1 MIKCLNTLS
10 QVVLVVKNLRANTGD
25 VRNTGLIPGSGRSPG
40 GGNGNLSSILAWE
53 IPWTVELGGLHG
65 VAESDTTEH
74 TDTHTHTPLDQSCS
88 HTHLCRT
95 DWITQVATSAVIHAV
110 LNSLKYF
117 QSYYLIESW

>member
-1 MIKCLNTLS
+1 MKETQKTQVQFLS
-10 QVVLVVKNLRANTGD
+10 QEDPLEEEMATH
-25 VRNTGLIPGSGRSPG
+25 
-40 GGNGNLSSILAWE
+40 SSILAWE